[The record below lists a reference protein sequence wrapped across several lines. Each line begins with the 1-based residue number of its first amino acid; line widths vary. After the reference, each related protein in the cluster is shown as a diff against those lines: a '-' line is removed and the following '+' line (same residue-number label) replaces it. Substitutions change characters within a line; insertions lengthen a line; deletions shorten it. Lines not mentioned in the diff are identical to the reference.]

1 MKENSALGRTWAQ
14 ARQELFTP
22 QENAA
27 SDLRV
32 DVMRTLIAER
42 KSRGLTQKKLSEMA
56 GVRQPIISR
65 IERGDT
71 APQIDTL
78 IKLFAAMDMKMQF
91 VPINS

>member
-32 DVMRTLIAER
+32 DVMRTLI
-42 KSRGLTQKKLSEMA
+42 T
-56 GVRQPIISR
+56 
-65 IERGDT
+65 
-71 APQIDTL
+71 
-78 IKLFAAMDMKMQF
+78 
-91 VPINS
+91 

>member
-1 MKENSALGRTWAQ
+1 MMENSALGRTWEQ